1 MNMNKPDLYT
11 KIRLSI
17 IAFTGSKEAR
27 EKVIHKLESYN
38 GTWTENILKK
48 MTYDREW
55 DVSLA
60 AIMALSSGTSD
71 KTLRRL
77 KKLTTEYDEVTRAK
91 AYIALLHV
99 VMNRNQCV
107 EKEKALKWIRRKYR
121 QEDKDYVKFYLVA
134 ELYNYGFSEYFTE
147 VQKLI
152 DKNLK
157 PEILKKTDHTW
168 TMIYVLEQMKNKENA
183 DKIKAE
189 LLKIEPYMNLVQ
201 KYYVEKEWAQEKF
214 WHKLAQE

>member
-11 KIRLSI
+11 KIRLSV
-17 IAFTGSKEAR
+17 IAFTGSKEIR

-38 GTWTENILKK
+38 GTWMENILRK

-55 DVSLA
+55 NVALA
-60 AIMALSSGTSD
+60 AIIALSSGTSD
-71 KTLRRL
+71 KTLRRQ

-91 AYIALLHV
+91 AYISLLQV
-99 VMNRNQCV
+99 VMNRNRCV

-121 QEDKDYVKFYLVA
+121 QEDKDYVKFYLAA

-157 PEILKKTDHTW
+157 PENLKKQTTHG
-168 TMIYVLEQMKNKENA
+168 Q
-183 DKIKAE
+183 
-189 LLKIEPYMNLVQ
+189 
-201 KYYVEKEWAQEKF
+201 
-214 WHKLAQE
+214 

>member
-1 MNMNKPDLYT
+1 MNMNKTDLHT
-11 KIRLSI
+11 KIRLSA
-17 IAFTGSKEAR
+17 IAFTGSKEIR
-27 EKVIHKLESYN
+27 EKVIHKLESSDDA
-38 GTWTENILKK
+38 WAENILRK

-55 DVSLA
+55 DVALA
-60 AIMALSSGTSD
+60 AIMALSSGTSN

-77 KKLTTEYDEVTRAK
+77 KKLTTEYDEVTRTK
-91 AYIALLHV
+91 AYISLLHV

-107 EKEKALKWIRRKYR
+107 EKEKAVKWMRGKYK
-121 QEDKDYVKFYLVA
+121 QEEKDYVKFYLAV

-168 TMIYVLEQMKNKENA
+168 TMIYVLEQMENKENE
-183 DKIKAE
+183 DKIKTE

-201 KYYVEKEWAQEKF
+201 KYYVEKEWA
-214 WHKLAQE
+214 

>member
-1 MNMNKPDLYT
+1 MNKPDLHT
-11 KIRLSI
+11 KIRLSV
-17 IAFTGSKEAR
+17 IAFTGSKEIR

-38 GTWTENILKK
+38 GTWMENILRK

-55 DVSLA
+55 DVALA
-60 AIMALSSGTSD
+60 AIMALSGGTSD

-91 AYIALLHV
+91 AYISLLQV
-99 VMNRNQCV
+99 VMNRNRCV
-107 EKEKALKWIRRKYR
+107 EKKALKWIRRKYR
-121 QEDKDYVKFYLVA
+121 QEDKDYVKFYLA
-134 ELYNYGFSEYFTE
+134 EELYKYGFSEYFTE

-157 PEILKKTDHTW
+157 PENLKKTDHTW
-168 TMIYVLEQMKNKENA
+168 TMIYVLEQMENKENA

-201 KYYVEKEWAQEKF
+201 KYYVEKEWV
-214 WHKLAQE
+214 

>member
-1 MNMNKPDLYT
+1 MMNMNKPDLHT
-11 KIRLSI
+11 KIRLSV
-17 IAFTGSKEAR
+17 IAFTGSKEIR

-38 GTWTENILKK
+38 GTWTENILRK

-55 DVSLA
+55 DVALA
-60 AIMALSSGTSD
+60 AIMALSGGTSD

-91 AYIALLHV
+91 AYISLLHV
-99 VMNRNQCV
+99 VMNRNRCV

-121 QEDKDYVKFYLVA
+121 QEDKDYVKFYLAA

-157 PEILKKTDHTW
+157 SEILKKTDHTW
-168 TMIYVLEQMKNKENA
+168 TMIYVLEQIENKENA
-183 DKIKAE
+183 DKINAE

-201 KYYVEKEWAQEKF
+201 KYYVEKEWV
-214 WHKLAQE
+214 